1 MATYVYETIPKN
13 AKQKPRRFEVEQK
26 MSDPPVSVCPK
37 CKAKKVER
45 LISRTSFQLK
55 GGGWYGDLYA
65 SSKPGSSKGADKA
78 SSAESSTS
86 SSDATTPSSAA
97 SSGDGGGS
105 GTGGSKGSK
114 KGKKSKA
121 A

>member
-1 MATYVYETIPKN
+1 MPVYEY
-13 AKQKPRRFEVEQK
+13 ACQKCGHEFEEWQK
-26 MSDPPVSVCPK
+26 ISDPPVSVCPK

-78 SSAESSTS
+78 SSSESSSSTPES
-86 SSDATTPSSAA
+86 SSGAGTG
-97 SSGDGGGS
+97 SSGEGGGS
-105 GTGGSKGSK
+105 GSSGSKGSK